1 MRLLLLALVFSSG
14 CYRSVQVRAEYRQPL
29 IVARVDVEVIR

>member
-1 MRLLLLALVFSSG
+1 MRLLLLSVVLFSG

-29 IVARVDVEVIR
+29 IAARLDVEVVR